1 MELKDTAVQM
11 TSKHYK
17 DRFRAEY
24 WQTRIRCEKLYSMIV
39 KYEAG
44 KLDFTPTCPLDL
56 LKRQLEAMSHYLYA
70 LEVRAQLEGVNLEKP
85 DCATCEYM
93 ERGYMGHRYCAY
105 PGYDD
110 EKRTC
115 YSPSA
120 RESEANKPGDS
131 DKLEATEGG
140 GMITAYVPRKT
151 K

>member
-11 TSKHYK
+11 TSPHYK

-24 WQTRIRCEKLYSMIV
+24 WQTKIRYEKLYSMIV

-56 LKRQLEAMSHYLYA
+56 LKRQLEAMSQYLYM
-70 LEVRAQLEGVNLEKP
+70 LEVRARLEEVDLEKP

-93 ERGYMGHRYCAY
+93 EQGYMGHKYCSY
-105 PGYDD
+105 PGYNDV
-110 EKRTC
+110 KRTC
-115 YSPSA
+115 YSPRA
-120 RESEANKPGDS
+120 RESEANKPGDA
-131 DKLEATEGG
+131 DELEATEGG